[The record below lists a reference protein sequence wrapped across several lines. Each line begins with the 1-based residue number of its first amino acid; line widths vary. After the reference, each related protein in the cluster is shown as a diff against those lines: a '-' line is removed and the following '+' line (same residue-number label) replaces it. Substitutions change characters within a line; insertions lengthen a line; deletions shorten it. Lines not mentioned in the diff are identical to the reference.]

1 MSFGFAPLCSAS
13 PVYWQGYPQLEL
25 LSRHFQRLELL
36 YSVLSSLLQPQ
47 VLGDEQEFDAA
58 RFGERLF
65 WRTVSSIQSSSWRD
79 GLLINQLV
87 F

>member
-13 PVYWQGYPQLEL
+13 PRYWQGYPQLEL
-25 LSRHFQRLELL
+25 LSRDFQRLELL
-36 YSVLSSLLQPQ
+36 YSVLSSLLQPR
-47 VLGDEQEFDAA
+47 VLGHEQELDAA

-65 WRTVSSIQSSSWRD
+65 WRTVSPIQSSRGRD
-79 GLLINQLV
+79 ELLINQLV